1 MHDCLVS
8 HNICRIVPGFRQVDG
23 FGQPCLVKVWKDR
36 RPPAVKAFATFT
48 DRVRR
53 RKAAIFVVVIVQ
65 CQTNL
70 FQMILA
76 LRPACNGAGTACGR
90 QQQSNQ
96 NEQDG
101 RNSEHFEQCPF
112 RASRRPRHVASL
124 HRHFIRIN
132 IHICIDGTSF
142 ENCLPFPTP
151 SVRAFTCLRGV
162 EDE

>member
-8 HNICRIVPGFRQVDG
+8 HNIFRIVPGFRQVDG
-23 FGQPCLVKVWKDR
+23 FGQPCLVKVWKDQ
-36 RPPAVKAFATFT
+36 RPSAVKAFATFT

-53 RKAAIFVVVIVQ
+53 RKATIFVVVIVQ

-76 LRPACNGAGTACGR
+76 LRSACGR

-96 NEQDG
+96 NKQDG

-112 RASRRPRHVASL
+112 RASRHPRHVASL
-124 HRHFIRIN
+124 RRHFIRIN

-142 ENCLPFPTP
+142 ENCLPFFTP
-151 SVRAFTCLRGV
+151 SARAFTCLRGI